1 MKKINKYIGFLAIG
15 AGLLTA
21 TSCSD
26 TWDEHYA
33 GGEGS
38 SATQT
43 LWEQISSNPNLSKFA
58 SIAEKV
64 TYYKDEKNPQ
74 KGYTFKDMLSGTQLL
89 TVWAPENDAISDE
102 EYAKWLEM
110 AETNQFSVQQQLL
123 GNSISMWRNVA
134 TGSVD
139 TTLTMLNGKKM
150 NFNKGV
156 PSMQGIDLREKN
168 IAAVNGILHTVGS
181 KLPFKYNF
189 YEYVKDEANTEV
201 STFRKYIVQSD
212 STYFSRDN
220 SIEGN
225 PDANG
230 NPTYVDSVKITT
242 NTMFFGNKR
251 FPSNSNT
258 DQYLTYDE
266 SFGANLIGE
275 DSAFVMVIPTDEAW
289 SKAYSKLE
297 KLYNYAPKYVDN
309 EKANQGTTNVYREFI
324 NPDSLK
330 EKSINMDILSPLCY
344 NLHIQ
349 PNAAGQK
356 NRWQMKDFVNEKGA
370 SAEYFIN
377 TYGDTLRTDDTWD
390 KTSIFNGEQK
400 QMSNG
405 MAFIANDWAFPRK
418 LYKPNL
424 NVEIGYRSLY
434 NTSKATGSVASYS
447 FSNAREWS
455 DTTGHVSFDNF
466 YYIYPQSATGNPKF
480 EFSLVGTDGEN
491 VESEVM
497 SGKYDIYLVMV
508 PNYYITSNDT
518 AIVYTADATLTS
530 GPNDM
535 TGHVV
540 KEKVKNDEGKDVE
553 VIVDTIPVKHKIVAT
568 LSYNNGAA
576 TGKDA
581 TITSA
586 VIDYDGQKVDSLLLF
601 ENFEFPYSYKNMR
614 QCYPTISITTKTT
627 SSERKAGYSNYICV
641 DRIVL
646 VSKEDE

>member
-1 MKKINKYIGFLAIG
+1 MKNINKYIGFLAIG

-26 TWDEHYA
+26 TWDEHYS

-43 LWEQISSNPNLSKFA
+43 LWEQINANPNLSKFA

-64 TYYKDEKNPQ
+64 TYYKDEKSPQ
-74 KGYTFKDMLSGTQLL
+74 NGYTFKDMLSGTQLL
-89 TVWAPENDAISDE
+89 TVWAPENDAISEE
-102 EYAKWLEM
+102 EYQKWLDLT
-110 AETNQFSVQQQLL
+110 ETNQFSVQQQFL
-123 GNSISMWRNVA
+123 GNCISMWRNVA

-156 PSMQGIDLREKN
+156 PSMQGVNLREKN
-168 IAAVNGILHTVGS
+168 IAAVNGILHTVGTE
-181 KLPFKYNF
+181 LPFNYNI
-189 YEYVKDEANTEV
+189 YEYVKDEANAEV
-201 STFRKYIVQSD
+201 STFRKYIIKSD
-212 STYFSRDN
+212 STYFSEAN

-230 NPTYVDSVKITT
+230 RPTYVDSVKITT
-242 NTMFFGNKR
+242 NTMFFGTKR
-251 FPSNSNT
+251 FPSNSNI

-275 DSAFVMVIPTDEAW
+275 DSAFVMVIPTDDAW
-289 SKAYSKLE
+289 NNAYTKLE
-297 KLYNYAPKYVDN
+297 KLYNYAPKYVDK
-309 EKANQGTTNVYREFI
+309 EKANQGTTNVFREVS

-330 EKSINMDILSPLCY
+330 DKCINMDILSPLCF

-356 NRWQMKDFVNEKGA
+356 NRWQMKDFINEKGA

-377 TYGDTLRTDDTWD
+377 TFGDTLRTDDTWD
-390 KTSIFNGEQK
+390 KTSLFNGKQK
-400 QMSNG
+400 EMSNG
-405 MAFIANDWAFPRK
+405 IAFLADEWAFPRK

-424 NVEIGYRSLY
+424 NVEIGYRSFH
-434 NTSKATGSVASYS
+434 NTSKATGSASAYS

-491 VESEVM
+491 VDSEVM

-518 AIVYTADATLTS
+518 AIAFTADPALTN
-530 GPNDM
+530 GPGDM

-540 KEKVKNDEGKDVE
+540 KDEETGE
-553 VIVDTIPVKHKIVAT
+553 LDTIPVKHKIVAT

-576 TGKDA
+576 NGKDA
-581 TITSA
+581 TITSS

-601 ENFEFPYSYKNMR
+601 EDFQFPYSYKNML

-627 SSERKAGYSNYICV
+627 SGERKKGYSNYICI